1 MKSFRIVGSSLAKTL
16 SLVLGVVAAFGGGA
30 ACGSS
35 GSATP
40 AAAPTAPPPPLA
52 PLPAPGP
59 AHAEGDSP
67 PPSGIAPD
75 WKFPAA
81 TESTLD
87 NGLVLRLVERHALP
101 LVRLELVVKS
111 GSAADGGKSGVAAV
125 AGELLKAGGA
135 GKWQSRPL
143 LDAVAALGSSL
154 DVSTDR
160 DSTRIT
166 MSVTKD
172 HFTAAMD
179 LVAAVAV
186 TPRFDA
192 GEFQKLRR
200 REMDRVSNLSR
211 TNAGWAAS
219 MVLYR
224 ELFGVP
230 TGVHPYA
237 HYDSTAKE
245 IETIR
250 LEDCKK
256 WHAHEVTPKNTFL
269 VIAGDVDPKTAS
281 EETRRAFG
289 KWAGE
294 KPDAVPFTD
303 PLPKKTLEIYLVDR
317 PASPQAEVYVATLGP
332 ERTSPDWPALRA
344 GNQILG
350 GGVAGRLF
358 LDVREKRSLAYR
370 TRSSVE
376 PLAHG
381 PVPIVLSA
389 GTQTAKAG
397 LALDALLQHFDA
409 IGKAAPTDDET
420 AIATRYLSD
429 VFLVGVDTV
438 GAIAS
443 MTADLGVFNLPP
455 DYYDTYRAL
464 VPDITKDTVLGLTKR
479 FFQPTRAVVVVA
491 GDAARLGKP
500 MSHFGPVHVID
511 ADAGFTTKATLPH
524 DPTATIELPR
534 VDGT

>member
-1 MKSFRIVGSSLAKTL
+1 MNSFMIVGSSRSRALA
-16 SLVLGVVAAFGGGA
+16 SLAFSVPIALAACAGSGSLPLASAPPAMVAPVVAPARTGA
-30 ACGSS
+30 
-35 GSATP
+35 
-40 AAAPTAPPPPLA
+40 
-52 PLPAPGP
+52 
-59 AHAEGDSP
+59 HEKEGDAP
-67 PPSGIAPD
+67 PPSGLAPD
-75 WKFPAA
+75 WKFPGAA
-81 TESTLD
+81 ETMLE

-101 LVRLELVVKS
+101 LVQLELVVRS
-111 GSAADGGKSGVAAV
+111 GSATDGAKPGLAAV

-135 GKWQSRPL
+135 GKWASRPL

-154 DVSTDR
+154 DVTTDR
-160 DSTRIT
+160 DSTKIT
-166 MSVTKD
+166 IAVTRD

-179 LVAAVAV
+179 LIAALAV
-186 TPRFDA
+186 SPRFDA
-192 GEFQKLRR
+192 GEFQKLKR
-200 REMDRVSNLSR
+200 REIDRVSSLTR

-224 ELFGVP
+224 ELFQVP

-245 IETIR
+245 LEALR

-256 WHAHEVTPKNTFL
+256 WHAREVTPKNAFL
-269 VIAGDVDPKTAS
+269 VVAGDIDAKTAAD
-281 EETRRAFG
+281 ETRRAFG

-294 KPDAVPFTD
+294 RAETPVFTA
-303 PLPKKTLEIYLVDR
+303 PLAKKALEIFIADR

-332 ERTSPDWPALRA
+332 ERTSPDWPALRT

-376 PLAHG
+376 SLAQG

-397 LALDALLQHFDA
+397 LTLEALLQHFEGL
-409 IGKAAPTDDET
+409 GKTVPTEDET

-438 GAIAS
+438 GTIAG
-443 MTADLGVFNLPP
+443 MTADLGVLGLPA
-455 DYYDTYRAL
+455 DYYDTYRAA
-464 VPDITKDTVLGLTKR
+464 VRSIKGDAVLALSKQ
-479 FFQPTRAVVVVA
+479 FFQPVRAVVVIA

-500 MSHFGPVHVID
+500 LSHFGPVHVVD
-511 ADAGFTTKATLPH
+511 PEAGFVTKSTLPH
-524 DPTATIELPR
+524 DPTAAIELPR

>member
-1 MKSFRIVGSSLAKTL
+1 MKGFRIVGSALGRALSVVLA
-16 SLVLGVVAAFGGGA
+16 LVLPLGLA
-30 ACGSS
+30 ACGP
-35 GSATP
+35 SAG
-40 AAAPTAPPPPLA
+40 AAPVAAPPPPNMPVVA
-52 PLPAPGP
+52 PPGTGLGHP
-59 AHAEGDSP
+59 AEGDAP

-81 TESTLD
+81 AETTLE

-101 LVRLELVVKS
+101 LVRIELAVKS
-111 GSAADGGKSGVAAV
+111 GSATDGGKPGLAAV

-135 GKWQSRPL
+135 GKWASRPL

-154 DVSTDR
+154 DVTTDR
-160 DSTRIT
+160 DSTKIT
-166 MSVTKD
+166 LAVTRD

-186 TPRFDA
+186 SPRFDA

-200 REMDRVSNLSR
+200 REMDRVSNLAR

-224 ELFGVP
+224 ELFETP
-230 TGVHPYA
+230 TGVHPYG

-250 LEDCKK
+250 LEDCRK
-256 WHAHEVTPKNTFL
+256 WHGREVTPKNAFL
-269 VIAGDVDPKTAS
+269 VIAGDVDGKTAE

-294 KPDAVPFTD
+294 RPDGMSFAAAM
-303 PLPKKTLEIYLVDR
+303 PKKTLEIFLVDR
-317 PASPQAEVYVATLGP
+317 PASPQAEVYVAALGP
-332 ERTSPDWPALRA
+332 ERTSPDWPALRTS
-344 GNQILG
+344 NQILG

-376 PLAHG
+376 SLAHG

-397 LALDALLQHFDA
+397 LTLEALLQHFEA
-409 IGKAAPTDDET
+409 LGKAAPTDDET
-420 AIATRYLSD
+420 VIATRYLSD

-443 MTADLGVFNLPP
+443 MTADLGVLGLPP

-464 VPDITKDTVLGLTKR
+464 VRGVTKDAVLELSRR
-479 FFQPTRAVVVVA
+479 FFQPARSIVVVA

-500 MSHFGPVHVID
+500 LSHFGPVHVVD
-511 ADAGFTTKATLPH
+511 ADAGFVTKATLPH

-534 VDGT
+534 LDGT